1 LKFWNSL
8 ILVKT
13 RKGDI
18 FLEGGITEQMIRV
31 VEHPSRGLLV
41 LYRVLVV
48 VVVFLI
54 FLLLGG
60 TLYALVFRGSAER
73 GNSQGSPVPGE
84 AGGAEEYTGGVFTGI
99 GRIRAVTAEPRAA
112 TVILSVTF
120 PYPPEDRAFSEE
132 LAAKIG
138 QFRGITAEYFA
149 SFPAEEL
156 RGKEEGAVKEDLRQ
170 RYNSILRLG
179 SITQLYFNDYMII
192 E

>member
-1 LKFWNSL
+1 
-8 ILVKT
+8 
-13 RKGDI
+13 
-18 FLEGGITEQMIRV
+18 M
-31 VEHPSRGLLV
+31 
-41 LYRVLVV
+41 
-48 VVVFLI
+48 VVVFLLI

-60 TLYALVFRGSAER
+60 TLYALVIRGPAGFNREGS
-73 GNSQGSPVPGE
+73 SQRPPIPGE
-84 AGGAEEYTGGVFTGI
+84 PGGVEDYTGGVFTGI
-99 GRIRAVTAEPRAA
+99 GRIRAVTADPLAA

-149 SFPAEEL
+149 SFSAGEL
-156 RGKEEGAVKEDLRQ
+156 RGKEEETVKEELRQ

-179 SITQLYFNDYMII
+179 SITRLYFNDYMII

>member
-1 LKFWNSL
+1 
-8 ILVKT
+8 
-13 RKGDI
+13 
-18 FLEGGITEQMIRV
+18 MIRV
-31 VEHPSRGLLV
+31 VEHPFRGLLV
-41 LYRVLVV
+41 LYRVLVAV
-48 VVVFLI
+48 VVLLV

-60 TLYALVFRGSAER
+60 TLYALVFRGSAGLNR
-73 GNSQGSPVPGE
+73 GGNSQGSPVPGE
-84 AGGAEEYTGGVFTGI
+84 AGGAGEYTGGAFTGI
-99 GRIRAVTAEPRAA
+99 GRIRALTAEPRAA

-149 SFPAEEL
+149 SFPVEEL

>member
-1 LKFWNSL
+1 
-8 ILVKT
+8 
-13 RKGDI
+13 
-18 FLEGGITEQMIRV
+18 MIRV

-41 LYRVLVV
+41 LYRVLVG
-48 VVVFLI
+48 VVFLLI

-60 TLYALVFRGSAER
+60 TLYALVIRPSAGLNR
-73 GNSQGSPVPGE
+73 AGGSPASQSRE
-84 AGGAEEYTGGVFTGI
+84 AAEGPEDYTGGVFTGI
-99 GRIRAVTAEPRAA
+99 GRIRAVTAEPQAA
-112 TVILSVTF
+112 TVLLSVTF

-149 SFPAEEL
+149 SFSVAAL
-156 RGKEEGAVKEDLRQ
+156 RAKADGAIKEELRQ

-179 SITQLYFNDYMII
+179 SISRLYFNDYMII

>member
-1 LKFWNSL
+1 
-8 ILVKT
+8 
-13 RKGDI
+13 
-18 FLEGGITEQMIRV
+18 MIRV
-31 VEHPSRGLLV
+31 VEHPSRGLRV

-48 VVVFLI
+48 VVFLLI
-54 FLLLGG
+54 FVLLGG
-60 TLYALVFRGSAER
+60 TLYALVFRGPAGLDR
-73 GNSQGSPVPGE
+73 GGDNRGAPIPGE
-84 AGGAEEYTGGVFTGI
+84 GGGAGEYTGGAFTGI
-99 GRIRAVTAEPRAA
+99 GRIRAVTAGPRAA

-149 SFPAEEL
+149 AFPVEEI

-170 RYNSILRLG
+170 RYNAILRLG
-179 SITQLYFNDYMII
+179 SITRLYFNDYMIV